1 MKKGPPLKKPSEKG
15 SNNTLKRRTSDGG
28 NEDKSE
34 RMNPFLLR
42 ENLKNRKRAPGANVL
57 MEIQSLQHSTENV
70 IPLAPFHRLIN
81 EICQEQFEE
90 RFRWTS
96 LSIKALQT
104 SAEDYMVGLFE
115 DSYLC
120 SMHCKRVTLLAQDM
134 QLARRIR
141 GTTDPGN
148 R

>member
-1 MKKGPPLKKPSEKG
+1 
-15 SNNTLKRRTSDGG
+15 
-28 NEDKSE
+28 
-34 RMNPFLLR
+34 
-42 ENLKNRKRAPGANVL
+42 
-57 MEIQSLQHSTENV
+57 
-70 IPLAPFHRLIN
+70 
-81 EICQEQFEE
+81 
-90 RFRWTS
+90 
-96 LSIKALQT
+96 
-104 SAEDYMVGLFE
+104 MVGLFE